1 MRAAPRQ
8 WASGLGSR
16 IFFGFLIV
24 VGLMV
29 LVSGIVFVSLFDGYR
44 DSLDRSELR
53 AAAGAAA
60 AAVLRE
66 IEEGVAVGEMAE
78 LVHELEERSGMQLW
92 LMHHD
97 GTLLAGA
104 EPHERFRGG
113 RLPVTAARIAARS
126 GPDGWFVGNLRVDG
140 ETRAAAATVL
150 PAAWKGPGGKVTG
163 VLLAAVWTAE
173 RAESLREDLQDRL
186 LFSAVAGIAAAAVIA
201 LVLSRSLVEP
211 IQGLTNAVRRFGRGD
226 RSARAEERGA
236 AQVREL
242 AGEFNA
248 MAERVDAN
256 DRAMR
261 GFIADVSHEL
271 RTPLTA
277 IHGFSAALVEGDVPA
292 ERRQRSLEVIQQ
304 ETRRILRMV
313 EQLLDLS
320 RLEAGQLEL
329 RLTAVAPREL
339 IDHAADLFAQRA
351 EEAGIALL
359 REAAPGAPRIRGDFD
374 RLCQVLNN
382 LVENALRH
390 TAQGSISLSAAAAA
404 GGGLRLEVR
413 DTGSGIAAEDLPHL
427 FDRFWQPSDRSG
439 PGAGL
444 GLAISREIVRAHGGS
459 ISATSPPG
467 EGAAFEIILPPEP
480 PPGGAGGERR

>member
-1 MRAAPRQ
+1 M
-8 WASGLGSR
+8 
-16 IFFGFLIV
+16 
-24 VGLMV
+24 
-29 LVSGIVFVSLFDGYR
+29 
-44 DSLDRSELR
+44 
-53 AAAGAAA
+53 
-60 AAVLRE
+60 
-66 IEEGVAVGEMAE
+66 
-78 LVHELEERSGMQLW
+78 
-92 LMHHD
+92 
-97 GTLLAGA
+97 
-104 EPHERFRGG
+104 
-113 RLPVTAARIAARS
+113 
-126 GPDGWFVGNLRVDG
+126 
-140 ETRAAAATVL
+140 
-150 PAAWKGPGGKVTG
+150 
-163 VLLAAVWTAE
+163 LLAAVWTSE

-186 LFSAVAGIAAAAVIA
+186 LFSAVAGIAAAGVIA

-351 EEAGIALL
+351 EEAGVALL

-390 TAQGSISLSAAAAA
+390 TAQGSISLSASAAA

-480 PPGGAGGERR
+480 PPVGAGGERR